1 MVEHCNNGA
10 VAGGAVFHA
19 ARNAGGHTVTNENPT
34 VDQVAAE
41 DADSGKLEENLKSRT
56 TWLRLLFMCIFG
68 LLIGLAGMVG
78 TVIVVLG
85 FFWVLFTG
93 EINRQLQ
100 QTGQSLAG
108 YIYEIVCY
116 LTFNSDAKP
125 FPFGGEWPS
134 GKAEG

>member
-1 MVEHCNNGA
+1 M
-10 VAGGAVFHA
+10 
-19 ARNAGGHTVTNENPT
+19 TNENPT
-34 VDQVAAE
+34 VDQVAVE
-41 DADSGKLEENLKSRT
+41 DADSGKFEENLKSRT

-68 LLIGLAGMVG
+68 LLISLAGMVG

-108 YIYEIVCY
+108 YIYEIVRY

-134 GKAEG
+134 GKTEG